1 MGAERRRTIRYPF
14 DAAAEV
20 SEDNAQG
27 TLAVRVSEISLNGCY
42 LQTASPF
49 PAGTALFVK
58 VFSEGIFFEAH
69 ATVAY
74 AQAGM
79 GMGVAFRD
87 LKPYFVNV
95 LKKWLLAAMFGKHKQ
110 QD

>member
-14 DAAAEV
+14 DAPAEV
-20 SEDNAQG
+20 SDENAHG
-27 TLAVRVSEISLNGCY
+27 TLTVRVSEISLNGCY

-49 PAGTALFVK
+49 PVGASLFVK
-58 VFSEGIFFEAH
+58 VFAEGSFFEAR

-74 AQAGM
+74 AQPGM

-87 LKPYFVNV
+87 LKPYFVSV
-95 LKKWLLAAMFGKHKQ
+95 LKKWLLAAMLGKNKQ

>member
-1 MGAERRRTIRYPF
+1 MGEERRRTIRYPF

-20 SEDNAQG
+20 SDEKAQG
-27 TLAVRVSEISLNGCY
+27 TLAVRVSKISLNGCY
-42 LQTASPF
+42 LQTAAPF
-49 PAGTALFVK
+49 PAGTPLFVK
-58 VFSEGIFFEAH
+58 VFAEDSFFEAH

-74 AQAGM
+74 AQAGA

-95 LKKWLLAAMFGKHKQ
+95 LKKWLLAAMLGKHKE